1 MKKTMMLLSMG
12 LFVLAISVM
21 TSFAADT
28 AKGEDVTVTGK
39 LTCMSCALTNPD
51 NPCGKGCCEKCIK
64 AGDPAMLTDANGN
77 RYVLLTGKHM
87 ENLMNPERYA
97 MLGGE
102 VTVKGVMVN
111 DKGVQAIFADEIEK
125 K

>member
-21 TSFAADT
+21 TSFAADA
-28 AKGEDVTVTGK
+28 AKGKDVTVTGK
-39 LTCMSCALTNPD
+39 LTCMSCALTNPA

-64 AGDPAMLTDANGN
+64 AGDPAMLTDAKGN
-77 RYVLLTGKHM
+77 RYVLLNGEHM
-87 ENLMNPERYA
+87 QPMMNSERYA

-102 VTVKGVMVN
+102 VTVKGVLVE
-111 DKGVQAIFADEIEK
+111 DKGIHAIFADEITRK
-125 K
+125 